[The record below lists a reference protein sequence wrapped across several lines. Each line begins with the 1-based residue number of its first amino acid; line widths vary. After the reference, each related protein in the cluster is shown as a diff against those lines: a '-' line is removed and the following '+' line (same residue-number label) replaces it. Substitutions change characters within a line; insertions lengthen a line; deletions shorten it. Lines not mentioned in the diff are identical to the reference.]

1 MDEKIIILTGAGI
14 SKPSGISTF
23 RDSNGL
29 WEKHK
34 IEDICS
40 AGCLDTNYEAT
51 INFYDQRRVDIKD
64 KEPNIAHKTI
74 AKLKNKYPN
83 QIEVIT
89 QNVDDL
95 FEKANCKDILHLHG
109 YLPHI
114 KCMSCEDIQSIGYK
128 QQKDSFTK
136 CKKCGGKLRPDIVF
150 FGEMAPNYEKMYK
163 LLEKCGLLVVIGTS
177 GYVIDVSFL
186 TQYADF
192 AILNNFEASEAIIE
206 ECFHKVYYECATTA
220 IEKIEQDIENFISNK
235 TI

>member
-1 MDEKIIILTGAGI
+1 MDEKVVILTGAGI

-23 RDSNGL
+23 RDSDGL

-40 AGCLDTNYEAT
+40 AGCLDTNYENT
-51 INFYDQRRVDIKD
+51 INFYDQRRIDISD
-64 KEPNIAHKTI
+64 KQPNLAHKTI
-74 AKLKNKYPN
+74 AKLKDKYKDK
-83 QIEVIT
+83 IEVIT

-95 FEKANCKDILHLHG
+95 FEKANCKDVLHLHG

-114 KCMSCEDIQSIGYK
+114 KCMSCETIENIGYET
-128 QQKDSFTK
+128 QKNKHEK

-150 FGEMAPNYEKMYK
+150 FGEMASNYEKMHK
-163 LLEKCGLLVVIGTS
+163 ILEKCGLLVVIGTS
-177 GYVIDVSFL
+177 GYVIDVTFL

-192 AILNNFEASEAIIE
+192 AILNNFEPSDAIYE

-220 IEKIEQDIENFISNK
+220 IVKIEQDIENFINEK
-235 TI
+235 QI